1 MAIAAAHQLID
12 HSSAWRAGEA
22 AAWYRDAFTLEQRHL
37 DALEQALDGVHRK
50 GLGLDDIT
58 AESFPLGAIADDIA
72 GLYDQV
78 MNGRG
83 IAFLRGLPVERYS
96 EDDIGLIFFGIGAHL
111 GTARSQSVLGDRL
124 GHVIDVGGKDR
135 RERAYRNSVEL
146 TPHTD
151 ACDIIAMLC
160 LRPAASG
167 GVSGYCSTHAIY
179 NEIVANHPGHLE
191 SLYRGWPFHRF
202 GEEGPGESPVT
213 PYNVPVFAWRD
224 DVLSCRHL
232 RAYAEMAAKET
243 GNPMTAADVAALDCV
258 DELACREDLLFET
271 LLGPGEATFI
281 NNYTVLHTRTGFD
294 DADDPALRR
303 HFLRLWLAVDE
314 PRPMPAEIRSYAG
327 RGITAQEG
335 RTSYY
340 TGESLSPMR
349 QRPGKR
355 AAY

>member
-1 MAIAAAHQLID
+1 MAIAAAQPLID
-12 HSSAWRAGEA
+12 QPSAWQAREA
-22 AAWYRDAFTLEQRHL
+22 AAWYDQALTLERRHL
-37 DALEQALDGVHRK
+37 DALDEALAGVHRQ

-58 AESFPLGAIADDIA
+58 AETFPLDAMADDISA
-72 GLYDQV
+72 LYHEV
-78 MNGRG
+78 MEGHG
-83 IAFLRGLPVERYS
+83 IAFLRGLPVDQYS
-96 EDDIGLIFFGIGAHL
+96 EDDIGFIFFGIGAHL

-124 GHVIDVGGKDR
+124 GHVVDVGGKDR

-151 ACDIIAMLC
+151 ACDIIGMLC
-160 LRPAASG
+160 LRPAAEG

-179 NEIVANHPGHLE
+179 NEIATNHPQHLD

-213 PYNVPVFAWRD
+213 PYNVPVFAWQD

-243 GNPMTAADVAALDCV
+243 GNPMTEADVAALDCV
-258 DELACREDLLFET
+258 DELACREDMLFET

-281 NNYTVLHTRTGFD
+281 NNYTVLHTRGGFD
-294 DADDPALRR
+294 DAADPALRR

-314 PRPMPAEIRSYAG
+314 PRPMPEEIRSYAG

-340 TGESLSPMR
+340 TGASLSPMR